1 MNQIQALPEGKW
13 RWLYEAGTLE
23 CLLQHVSFFLMFCS
37 DCVFFFFKFAMIIS
51 SIGFYSVNYLYL
63 TLFYKL

>member
-23 CLLQHVSFFLMFCS
+23 CLLQHDSFFKCFVMI
-37 DCVFFFFKFAMIIS
+37 VYFFFF
-51 SIGFYSVNYLYL
+51 N
-63 TLFYKL
+63 